1 LFITDEER
9 LIRRAEKIESWFDYL
24 DGLYGNLLSRPAE
37 TSSLS
42 GWNADPK
49 TKPCECRPQWQRG
62 RLCLACDN
70 QGWRPIADGEVG
82 IDPYSAQVPG
92 RISFLLVES
101 DGARKAKGQ
110 RQMDSTILVLER
122 NSLIRQ
128 GSELAE
134 AGDARVFRLVSA
146 KSPTLTKVL
155 WGLALLLSYDGEAV
169 RRASR
174 EALARALAHI
184 LPGRLY
190 AAPA

>member
-1 LFITDEER
+1 MYVTDEER

-24 DGLYGNLLSRPAE
+24 DNLYGNLLSRPAE

-42 GWNADPK
+42 GWNADPR

-70 QGWRPIADGEVG
+70 SGWRPIADGEVG
-82 IDPYSAQVPG
+82 IDPYSAQAPG
-92 RISFLLVES
+92 RTSFLLVES

-122 NSLIRQ
+122 NSLIRS
-128 GSELAE
+128 GIELAE
-134 AGDARVFRLVSA
+134 GQEARVFRTISA
-146 KSPTLTKVL
+146 KSLTLTKVL
-155 WGLALLLSYDGEAV
+155 WGLALLLHFDGEAV

-190 AAPA
+190 AAPV